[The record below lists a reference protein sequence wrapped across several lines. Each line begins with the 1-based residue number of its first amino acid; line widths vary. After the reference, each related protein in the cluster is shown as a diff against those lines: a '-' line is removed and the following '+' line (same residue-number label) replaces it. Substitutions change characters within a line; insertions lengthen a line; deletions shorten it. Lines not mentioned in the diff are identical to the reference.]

1 MITAKVFKSGNSQAI
16 RLPKEYRLES
26 DEIFLN
32 RIGNVLI
39 IIPKDDPWSIFSQG
53 IKEIG
58 NDYPNKIKNLK
69 HSKRE
74 ELK

>member
-1 MITAKVFKSGNSQAI
+1 MKTAKVFKSGNSQAI

-58 NDYPNKIKNLK
+58 NDYPNKIKKLK